1 MMLERLLDSN
11 FISGHSI
18 YDFKQI
24 SILIKN
30 TAPTLICLAE
40 SGLSYWC
47 PPAKLQLHTA
57 ASLGPPDTH
66 TC

>member
-40 SGLSYWC
+40 SGT
-47 PPAKLQLHTA
+47 QLLVP
-57 ASLGPPDTH
+57 SG
-66 TC
+66 